1 MCNYDCKQN
10 KTIKQTEKNMKI
22 KKTRE
27 KAHGTHRLP
36 GLRSIR
42 LFVYISIHIFY
53 CVKQFGHNLT
63 LMDYV
68 VIELV
73 HVSLSYTKEFLSI

>member
-1 MCNYDCKQN
+1 
-10 KTIKQTEKNMKI
+10 MKI

-53 CVKQFGHNLT
+53 CVKQLRPQPDSDGLCGNRISTCIFIIHKR
-63 LMDYV
+63 
-68 VIELV
+68 IP
-73 HVSLSYTKEFLSI
+73 

>member
-1 MCNYDCKQN
+1 
-10 KTIKQTEKNMKI
+10 MKI

-68 VIELV
+68 VIKLV